1 MPVEH
6 HRGRRT
12 GRRALLALVTAVGVV
27 VGSVVGALPAAADNT
42 TVSYDN
48 ERTGWDPNQPGLGP
62 SDVAAADFG
71 QLFATQLDGQIYAQ
85 PVIAR
90 STLLAV
96 TENNKAYGLDPKSGA
111 IRWTRDVGRPWP
123 ASAIGCGDLVPNI
136 GITATPVVDPA
147 TGTAYF
153 TSKVDDGPTVDQ
165 PNWYMHGVDITTG
178 KERAGFPTRIA
189 GSPTNNPGNTFNAK
203 TAMQR
208 PGLLLL
214 DGVVYASFASHCD
227 YGAYVGY
234 VIGFDATSG
243 RQTTMWAT
251 ETGSSTDGAGIW
263 HSGGGLVSDGS
274 GRIFFTT
281 GNGVSPAPGP
291 GTSPPGTLGESVVRL
306 QVNSDRS
313 LVSKDFFSPVNN
325 TNLDRDDVDFGSGSP
340 MAVPDGFGT
349 TKNPHLMVQVGKDG
363 RVFLLDRDNLGGMG
377 QGPGKTDA
385 VLQTVGPYNGVW
397 GHPAF
402 WGGDGGYVYMVT
414 NGGPLSAFKIGV
426 AGNGLP
432 SLTRTGTSTA
442 TFGYTS
448 GSPAVTSDGSKSGT
462 ALVWAVYSSGS
473 TGRGGQLR
481 AFEAVPRN
489 GQMVL
494 RYSAPIGTATKF
506 AKPATDGGRVYTGT
520 RDGVVFGFGRPTT
533 VALSGSPTD
542 FGSVAVGA
550 SAQKSV
556 TVTAVRDVTVT
567 GVSTSGDGFGAGA
580 VTLPAQLRTGQTLT
594 VPVSFTP
601 GTPTSLSG
609 ALNFATSAGP
619 LGFDLHGL
627 GTRDGLLSTPASL
640 AFEEVPTGGIVTLSA
655 NITNTG
661 TTTTTI
667 TGVDLPPA
675 PYRVSAPPA
684 VGATIPAGQS
694 VSVPIA
700 FAPTAAG
707 SVDAALVV
715 RSSTGNVRVPLTGE
729 GVVGSPRLTLTP
741 GELDFGAVP
750 VGQTATKYFDIV
762 NEGNLALTL
771 NKAAP
776 PAAPF
781 DVANPVS
788 EGQELEPL
796 DTIRQAVSFKPTA
809 SGEVTGTYII
819 TGNDGQGAQQVR
831 VRGTGVSGAAGPVSG
846 PAGKCLDVREAR
858 SADGTPVQL
867 YTCNGS
873 GAQKWTVGF
882 DQSLRAFGKCLD
894 VAGGGTTNGVPVQLW
909 SCNGSGAQVWVPQ
922 GDGSLRNPQSGRCLD
937 VPGGNT
943 VDGQRLQ
950 IWDCNGTPAQQWQ
963 VASSTVAAGPV
974 IGPQGGCLDVRAGG
988 TANGT
993 RVQLW
998 ECNGTAAQNW
1008 SVGSDRTV
1016 RAQGKCLDIN
1026 GGATGNGGLVQ
1037 LWSCNGSGA
1046 QVWVQQGLS
1055 LKNPQSGR
1063 CLDIPGGDL
1072 RNGVA
1077 LQIYDCNSTP
1087 AQRWTLPVTATAVGQ
1102 IVGLADKCVDVRE
1115 AKTDDGTPVQ
1125 LYACNVSKA
1134 QQWSVSSDQTLRA
1147 QGKCLDVTGGAVA
1160 DGTPV
1165 QLWSCNGSGA
1175 QAWIEQGDSLRNLQ
1189 SGKCLDVPAGNP
1201 ANGVRLQIWE
1211 CNGSPAQR
1219 WTLPA

>member
-1 MPVEH
+1 MQTIRIRVE
-6 HRGRRT
+6 RVRRKAVAILSAT
-12 GRRALLALVTAVGVV
+12 ALVVTGTLA
-27 VGSVVGALPAAADNT
+27 GSIPAAADNT

-48 ERTGWDPNQPGLGP
+48 NRTGWDPNQPGLGP
-62 SDVAAADFG
+62 SDVSAADFG

-85 PVIAR
+85 PVIAKD
-90 STLLAV
+90 TLLAV

-153 TSKVDDGPTVDQ
+153 TSKVNDGPTVDQ
-165 PNWYMHGVDITTG
+165 PSWYMHAVDITTG
-178 KERAGFPTRIA
+178 RERSGFPTKIA
-189 GSPTNNPGNTFNAK
+189 GSPTNNPANTFNAK

-251 ETGSSTDGAGIW
+251 ETGSSSDGAGIW
-263 HSGGGLVSDGS
+263 HSGGGLVSDGP

-281 GNGVSPAPGP
+281 GNGVSPPPGP
-291 GTSPPGTLGESVVRL
+291 GQSPPGTLGESVVRL

-340 MAVPDGFGT
+340 MAIPDGFGT
-349 TKNPHLMVQVGKDG
+349 AANPHLMVQVGKDG
-363 RVFLLDRDNLGGMG
+363 RVFLLDRDKLGGMG

-432 SLTRTGTSTA
+432 SLTRTGTSTGW
-442 TFGYTS
+442 FGYTS
-448 GSPAVTSDGSKSGT
+448 GSPAVTSDGTKSGT

-473 TGRGGQLR
+473 NGSGGQIR

-550 SAQKSV
+550 TATKSV

-567 GVSTSGDGFGAGA
+567 GVSTSGDGFRAGG
-580 VTLPAQLRTGQTLT
+580 VTVPAQLKTGQTLT

-640 AFEEVPTGGIVTLSA
+640 DFEEVPTGGVVTLSA

-661 TTTTTI
+661 TTSTTI

-675 PYRVSAPPA
+675 PYRVAAPPT
-684 VGATIPAGQS
+684 VGSTIAAGQS

-707 SVDAALVV
+707 TVDTALVV
-715 RSSTGNVRVPLTGE
+715 RSSTGTVRVPLSGE
-729 GVVGSPRLTLTP
+729 GVVGAPKLTLTP
-741 GELDFGAVP
+741 NVIDFGAVP

-781 DVANPVS
+781 DVADPVA

-819 TGNDGQGAQQVR
+819 TGNDGQGAQQVQ
-831 VRGTGVSGAAGPVSG
+831 VRGTGTSGAAGQVVG
-846 PAGKCLDVREAR
+846 PGGKCLDVREAR
-858 SADGTPVQL
+858 SADGTPVQI

-873 GAQKWTVGF
+873 GAQKWTVRS

-894 VAGGGTTNGVPVQLW
+894 VAGGGTTNGTPVQLW

-937 VPGGNT
+937 VPGGNA

-950 IWDCNGTPAQQWQ
+950 LWDCNGSGAQQWRVASSVIASGPVVGPQGSCLDVRGGNPTDGARVQRWDCNGTEAQTW
-963 VASSTVAAGPV
+963 
-974 IGPQGGCLDVRAGG
+974 
-988 TANGT
+988 N
-993 RVQLW
+993 
-998 ECNGTAAQNW
+998 
-1008 SVGSDRTV
+1008 VGSDQTV
-1016 RAQGKCLDIN
+1016 RALGKCLDVA
-1026 GGATGNGGLVQ
+1026 GGGTVNFAPVQ
-1037 LWSCNGSGA
+1037 IWTCNGSGA
-1046 QVWVQQGLS
+1046 QVWVQQGLA

-1063 CLDIPGGDL
+1063 CLDIPGGNL
-1072 RNGVA
+1072 AKGVA
-1077 LQIYDCNSTP
+1077 LQLYDCNSTV
-1087 AQRWTLPVTATAVGQ
+1087 AQRWSLPVSSIAVGQ
-1102 IVGLADKCVDVRE
+1102 IIGLAGKCADVRE
-1115 AKTDDGTPVQ
+1115 ARTDDGTPVQ
-1125 LYACNVSKA
+1125 LYACNTSKA
-1134 QQWSVSSDQTLRA
+1134 QQWNVSSDRTLRA
-1147 QGKCLDVTGGAVA
+1147 QGKCLDVAGG
-1160 DGTPV
+1160 GTTNGSAL
-1165 QLWSCNGSGA
+1165 QIYTCNGSGA
-1175 QAWIEQGDSLRNLQ
+1175 QVWVEQGDTLRNPQ

-1201 ANGVRLQIWE
+1201 ANGNRLQIWD
-1211 CNGSPAQR
+1211 CNGSAAQR
-1219 WTLPA
+1219 WALPV